1 MTLNIKKQ
9 LGIKIKHLRQAKQYT
24 QEAFAEAIG
33 ISPRT
38 LCFIENG
45 KNFLTAE
52 TLEKIISTLEITP
65 EELFA
70 INHNKPVEDLKAEM
84 SEIINSLSNRQQ
96 VETLYKIMKS
106 IIKA

>member
-9 LGIKIKHLRQAKQYT
+9 LGLKIRHLRQAKELT

-52 TLEKIISTLEITP
+52 TLEKILTTLEITP

-70 INHNKPVEDLKAEM
+70 VNHNKPAEDLKTEM
-84 SEIINSLSNRQQ
+84 IEIINKLTNRRQI
-96 VETLYKIMKS
+96 ETLYKITKS
-106 IIKA
+106 IIKV

>member
-9 LGIKIKHLRQAKQYT
+9 LGLKIRHLRQSKNYT
-24 QEAFAEAIG
+24 QETFAEAIG

-52 TLEKIISTLEITP
+52 TLEKILTTLEISP

-70 INHNKPVEDLKAEM
+70 VNHNKPVEDLKAEM
-84 SEIINSLSNRQQ
+84 FEIINSLSNRQQ
-96 VETLYKIMKS
+96 VETLYKIVKS
-106 IIKA
+106 IIKV